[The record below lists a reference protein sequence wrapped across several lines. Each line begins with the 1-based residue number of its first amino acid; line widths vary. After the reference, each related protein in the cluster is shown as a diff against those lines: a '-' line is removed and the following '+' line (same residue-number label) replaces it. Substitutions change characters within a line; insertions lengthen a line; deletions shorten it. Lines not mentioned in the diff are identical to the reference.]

1 MYYDILI
8 DKTGQFICDPEDMS
22 AHVGLVIKN
31 KDSFFLS
38 NEVTKKKNAKVYY
51 NAAFNPSTIS
61 DFILPI
67 MQELV
72 NTIKIESK
80 DFVLFLQ
87 QYHQDNR
94 SDDQEKMLIFYKCLL
109 DTLKGVFNCKL
120 KSEFDCKLKGIF
132 DWKVI
137 AINQISTILTDSVKM
152 GEASVINYLE
162 TLIGGIVEYYCDEY
176 IKHNGNTRL
185 LFNVGIPPLKYQIPK
200 EVVDRTGKPNVVM
213 EGNYLSVS
221 QLSDYFNDYLSKNF
235 NRSLSKLLKNNIRF
249 YPLNGLNPTDRI
261 SNFNLSRNI
270 LDITNDTDK
279 RLAAQ
284 LVMSM
289 SEIFANSYRNQK
301 EHKRIFTYLKTNNK
315 IITYGGK
322 NGLNSLGIKQSIM
335 GKDYR
340 KYINNAIFF
349 PTFKLTKKDPREKL
363 DEWTS
368 LYRAMQNDEENLA
381 LLKQVVVP
389 GISALHVEE
398 KNKLFDDVKNIIRTD
413 IRLKIDSR
421 DEVVKWI
428 ERLEA
433 LKKLYELLNDYKQDK
448 EVNIFGSDI
457 YLFLANRNSNLGFT
471 EKSSQYATKAMEL
484 SNQWNPERNQVF
496 NIIQENSI
504 LDKFQYDIIKHHY
517 EQASNTLEL
526 AKGNPFFTGII
537 LNDGSIQSIAK
548 DSELLNEV
556 NAKMAS
562 IYLESRIVPL
572 VHKRRD
578 LEEELL

>member
-1 MYYDILI
+1 MSDALKIIMILGFSI
-8 DKTGQFICDPEDMS
+8 FCFLTFSRKLYKVLDDKNDYTLMQRFYAMNTVAIILALIVHCVAVSPILRMLAIRSEVVRVIS
-22 AHVGLVIKN
+22 IVVFYCIYKAIKSCFSKEKCYKNELSCLENQLLVIKN

-38 NEVTKKKNAKVYY
+38 NEVNKRKDGKVYY
-51 NAAFNPSTIS
+51 NAAFNPSAIS

-72 NTIKIESK
+72 NTMKIEPK

-94 SDDQEKMLIFYKCLL
+94 SDDQEKMLNFYKCLL
-109 DTLKGVFNCKL
+109 ETLKGVFNCKL
-120 KSEFDCKLKGIF
+120 KGEFDCKLKGIF

-176 IKHNGNTRL
+176 IKHKGDTRL

-270 LDITNDTDK
+270 LDITKDTDI
-279 RLAAQ
+279 RIAAQ
-284 LVMSM
+284 LAMSM

-301 EHKRIFTYLKTNNK
+301 DHKEFFTYLKNNNK
-315 IITYGGK
+315 IIIYGGK
-322 NGLNSLGIKQSIM
+322 NGLNGLGIKQSIM

-340 KYINNAIFF
+340 KYINNAILF
-349 PTFKLTKKDPREKL
+349 PTFKLSKKDPREKL

-368 LYRAMQNDEENLA
+368 MYILKA
-381 LLKQVVVP
+381 L
-389 GISALHVEE
+389 
-398 KNKLFDDVKNIIRTD
+398 
-413 IRLKIDSR
+413 
-421 DEVVKWI
+421 
-428 ERLEA
+428 
-433 LKKLYELLNDYKQDK
+433 
-448 EVNIFGSDI
+448 
-457 YLFLANRNSNLGFT
+457 
-471 EKSSQYATKAMEL
+471 
-484 SNQWNPERNQVF
+484 RNQ
-496 NIIQENSI
+496 S
-504 LDKFQYDIIKHHY
+504 
-517 EQASNTLEL
+517 
-526 AKGNPFFTGII
+526 
-537 LNDGSIQSIAK
+537 
-548 DSELLNEV
+548 
-556 NAKMAS
+556 
-562 IYLESRIVPL
+562 
-572 VHKRRD
+572 
-578 LEEELL
+578 